1 MGKLREKYKGFNY
14 FSTLKVDIIKLNSD
28 NIKQISKKKDLSSGT
43 IYIKVD
49 TGMFLHKFY
58 ISKIKEKKR

>member
-28 NIKQISKKKDLSSGT
+28 NIKQISKKKT
-43 IYIKVD
+43 CQAAQYILKLLLVY
-49 TGMFLHKFY
+49 FY
-58 ISKIKEKKR
+58 ISFT

>member
-28 NIKQISKKKDLSSGT
+28 NIKQISKKKT
-43 IYIKVD
+43 CQAAQYILKLLVVY
-49 TGMFLHKFY
+49 FY
-58 ISKIKEKKR
+58 ISFT